1 MAALAALSSHRT
13 SLAHQHTQYTSL
25 GIRQMALIG
34 RGGGS
39 SGGSCKKSTS
49 PVKNDMQLGTSHDD
63 DVPTSTSAITTSV
76 RGGAVRS
83 ANSNN
88 NDNSKTISI
97 LGIRLT
103 PRALAT
109 LSMATCMSL
118 HYLAYSLA
126 RPATMTLFTSSR
138 LGFGNSV
145 SAYPFAM
152 TFISPVSFVLLLFY
166 GSVLNSCGPLM
177 ALKYTTIGCSVILT
191 LASVVIAKLDPYV
204 DTDPNIA
211 TMTKYLVGTLF
222 IFRESYVQLITSQ
235 HWSFISSVLTP
246 SQSSRWF
253 APISGLTSVTSA
265 VAAMGVGKLSELW
278 GLSGVLGMAGLVLG
292 GSVIFGEFAYD
303 VAEKNGFNPA
313 DEHFRKKEQTKLR
326 AKNGGEDQ
334 HDNLIAKA
342 RDVFARVPTLWA
354 LFCEILACQGLSTL
368 LNVLCVTKVS
378 EVIPDD
384 TERAGWMGKF
394 FATINVLSCVLQF
407 GILPATSSYIEP
419 SALWKGMPMVMM
431 IMTCLL
437 AFPKLTGISRS
448 SDPSL
453 NLIASAFLVMKTME
467 FSVRRM
473 LDEMVYVPLD
483 YESRFLGK
491 EVIGVLGYRFG
502 KSAASLALSALTSSF
517 GTIGLRELSYF
528 TTGAAT
534 LWFGTAW
541 RLSTLVPTRAE
552 AEEAY
557 QKMKKDN

>member
-1 MAALAALSSHRT
+1 M
-13 SLAHQHTQYTSL
+13 
-25 GIRQMALIG
+25 
-34 RGGGS
+34 
-39 SGGSCKKSTS
+39 
-49 PVKNDMQLGTSHDD
+49 
-63 DVPTSTSAITTSV
+63 
-76 RGGAVRS
+76 
-83 ANSNN
+83 
-88 NDNSKTISI
+88 
-97 LGIRLT
+97 
-103 PRALAT
+103 
-109 LSMATCMSL
+109 
-118 HYLAYSLA
+118 
-126 RPATMTLFTSSR
+126 
-138 LGFGNSV
+138 
-145 SAYPFAM
+145 
-152 TFISPVSFVLLLFY
+152 
-166 GSVLNSCGPLM
+166 
-177 ALKYTTIGCSVILT
+177 
-191 LASVVIAKLDPYV
+191 
-204 DTDPNIA
+204 
-211 TMTKYLVGTLF
+211 
-222 IFRESYVQLITSQ
+222 
-235 HWSFISSVLTP
+235 
-246 SQSSRWF
+246 
-253 APISGLTSVTSA
+253 
-265 VAAMGVGKLSELW
+265 
-278 GLSGVLGMAGLVLG
+278 
-292 GSVIFGEFAYD
+292 
-303 VAEKNGFNPA
+303 
-313 DEHFRKKEQTKLR
+313 
-326 AKNGGEDQ
+326 
-334 HDNLIAKA
+334 
-342 RDVFARVPTLWA
+342 
-354 LFCEILACQGLSTL
+354 
-368 LNVLCVTKVS
+368 LCVTKVS

>member
-1 MAALAALSSHRT
+1 
-13 SLAHQHTQYTSL
+13 
-25 GIRQMALIG
+25 
-34 RGGGS
+34 
-39 SGGSCKKSTS
+39 
-49 PVKNDMQLGTSHDD
+49 
-63 DVPTSTSAITTSV
+63 
-76 RGGAVRS
+76 
-83 ANSNN
+83 
-88 NDNSKTISI
+88 
-97 LGIRLT
+97 
-103 PRALAT
+103 
-109 LSMATCMSL
+109 
-118 HYLAYSLA
+118 
-126 RPATMTLFTSSR
+126 
-138 LGFGNSV
+138 
-145 SAYPFAM
+145 
-152 TFISPVSFVLLLFY
+152 
-166 GSVLNSCGPLM
+166 
-177 ALKYTTIGCSVILT
+177 
-191 LASVVIAKLDPYV
+191 
-204 DTDPNIA
+204 
-211 TMTKYLVGTLF
+211 
-222 IFRESYVQLITSQ
+222 
-235 HWSFISSVLTP
+235 
-246 SQSSRWF
+246 
-253 APISGLTSVTSA
+253 
-265 VAAMGVGKLSELW
+265 
-278 GLSGVLGMAGLVLG
+278 
-292 GSVIFGEFAYD
+292 
-303 VAEKNGFNPA
+303 
-313 DEHFRKKEQTKLR
+313 
-326 AKNGGEDQ
+326 
-334 HDNLIAKA
+334 
-342 RDVFARVPTLWA
+342 VPTLWA

-407 GILPATSSYIEP
+407 GILPVTSSYIEP

-557 QKMKKDN
+557 QKMKKGN